1 MGGHTEY
8 PTPKWTGVFLYH
20 DKIILQGLDLEIP
33 YASILEIHNAN
44 KEEIAGFLFVGPLG
58 TWWKKNYSYTVLQY
72 KNDID
77 TRTIVVD
84 FEKNIDFAQRL
95 IYRRMIRFKQL
106 EKENRPRE
114 GFLVYENTKYRIRM
128 HHPFQWIE
136 DETNERQGDFTAV
149 TEFRTVIE
157 NKSPYITVFVSAPQS
172 EDISL
177 REFADK
183 EIDELRKNPQGYIQE
198 EYIDTV
204 LGNNPALKLIYT
216 DARSINDK
224 PDAVYREMIVWTK
237 FGKMIYEVRYLAKKS
252 EYLEHK
258 PLVEHIMNSFQIIDE
273 GSESKIE
280 KERTIDTVNNED
292 PVLILKRRF
301 ARGEITETDY
311 QRMKRILES

>member
-1 MGGHTEY
+1 M
-8 PTPKWTGVFLYH
+8 
-20 DKIILQGLDLEIP
+20 
-33 YASILEIHNAN
+33 
-44 KEEIAGFLFVGPLG
+44 
-58 TWWKKNYSYTVLQY
+58 
-72 KNDID
+72 
-77 TRTIVVD
+77 
-84 FEKNIDFAQRL
+84 
-95 IYRRMIRFKQL
+95 
-106 EKENRPRE
+106 
-114 GFLVYENTKYRIRM
+114 
-128 HHPFQWIE
+128 
-136 DETNERQGDFTAV
+136 
-149 TEFRTVIE
+149 
-157 NKSPYITVFVSAPQS
+157 
-172 EDISL
+172 

-216 DARSINDK
+216 DARLINDK